1 MGAAKVLF
9 ATQDRS
15 AVIQGMSGIYAG
27 IVVRSKKGT
36 VKKPRLVTSEQMF
49 IDLYGTPDLRYP
61 ETQAAV
67 QLLKATNKLWVVRA
81 AEDDSKYAG
90 VLVRGGNFNIG
101 DKYNDD
107 VKRIIEPLKE
117 DGMTQHDVDTY
128 GFVQVEDKVQIEKM
142 LDKAG
147 SSVINTYE
155 FVLEGTPKQIKA
167 GNKIVI
173 NSKDNYAPI
182 TDYDVESEGFNIVDV
197 VGVNKG
203 AKPFQRIVFDKDA
216 DGNQTLITA
225 SKGTTIKNK
234 SNGAK
239 TVVLIDAK
247 DQGFVIVASADKFH
261 DADEI
266 VVLDDAG
273 EETEDTAIQKFK
285 DEIDL
290 YFVTTKQPVSI
301 GSEDTIYRLTKVSIW
316 KQLYTML
323 VTGVNPGEWNNNLSI
338 GIEASKDYPD
348 GKAFYFVVYENG
360 MEVERWLV
368 SRDRVFVDGF
378 GKKLFIETVV
388 NGYSKYVQ
396 VKDNK
401 FAKVIKDGSPINP
414 KPTDYSLWRR
424 NPEMI
429 FDVVKDSDG
438 TDIYVKEDLYTSDIE
453 VFVNDL
459 GDLNIGDK
467 IKFAPFYEN
476 REEIYG
482 TELFE
487 IYTIENINTDN
498 NQIFLDRQI
507 VRNYNYN
514 DAEDIGWKV
523 FKFMKDMTK
532 PEKHIIE
539 GIQNFPYTIM
549 SFPMVAD
556 RIGDDVKIG
565 DYQGYILDGGVN
577 YMTFGDN
584 GSAISLASMIFALR
598 TLSNNNNTPVQML
611 DDGGYT
617 IPAYAQEM
625 LRVAMAQGENNTHC
639 YWSMDPSAE
648 ESSDALSAVRAYAEK
663 LMINTHLGSLFTGW
677 VKQYDPYNREYVW
690 TAPSTYG
697 IITQNFVHRNYTL
710 FTPAAGLVKGKVLG
724 LDVKHQF
731 SDGELDLVVDSRI
744 NPIVYKPGQGL
755 IIWGNR
761 TMYAKPSP
769 MQLRSVSFLLMII
782 RYGLESYLKYEL
794 FNYNN
799 PETWSRIES
808 TINTFMSN
816 EVLAKQG
823 VYAFKCIVAPTDFD
837 IDNRKLPIFLGIQPT
852 MDINEIKVTLGIFN
866 KSLAITA

>member
-61 ETQAAV
+61 ETQSAI
-67 QLLKATNKLWVVRA
+67 QLLKATDKLWVVRA
-81 AEDDSKYAG
+81 SEEDVKYAG
-90 VLVRGGNFNIG
+90 VLVRGGDFNIG
-101 DKYNDD
+101 DLYNDD
-107 VKRIIEPLKE
+107 VKRIVEPLKE
-117 DGMTQHDVDTY
+117 EGLTQEDVETY
-128 GFVQVEDKVQIEKM
+128 GFIQVEDKIQIEKL

-147 SSVINTYE
+147 SPVINSYE
-155 FVLEGTPKQIKA
+155 FVLDGTPKQIKS

-173 NSKDNYAPI
+173 NAKDNYAPI
-182 TDYDVESEGFNIVDV
+182 TDYSVENESFSIVDV
-197 VGVNKG
+197 IGVNKG
-203 AKPFQRIVFDKDA
+203 AAPFQRIVFDVDA
-216 DGNQTLITA
+216 DGNQTLLTA
-225 SKGTTIKNK
+225 TKGTTVKNK
-234 SNGAK
+234 SNGST
-239 TVVLIDAK
+239 TVVLLDAVE
-247 DQGFVIVASADKFH
+247 QGYIIVESADEFH

-266 VVLDDAG
+266 VVLDSNGD
-273 EETEDTAIQKFK
+273 ETDDSAIQKFK
-285 DEIDL
+285 DTIDL
-290 YFVTTKQPVSI
+290 YFVTTKQPVTIASTDSI
-301 GSEDTIYRLTKVSIW
+301 YALTKVSIW
-316 KQLYTML
+316 QQLFTML
-323 VTGVNPGEWNNNLSI
+323 VTGVNPGEWNNNLSV

-348 GKAFYFVVYENG
+348 GKAFYFVIYESG
-360 MEVERWLV
+360 LEVERWLV
-368 SRDRVFVDGF
+368 SRDREYVDGF
-378 GKKLFIETVV
+378 GKKLFVETVV
-388 NGYSKYVQ
+388 NGNSNYVQ
-396 VKDNK
+396 VKDNI
-401 FAKVIKDGSPINP
+401 FATLIKDNSPINP
-414 KPTDYSLWRR
+414 KPTDYSIWRR
-424 NPEMI
+424 NQEMI
-429 FDVVKDSDG
+429 FDVVKDSDSA
-438 TDIYVKEDLYTSDIE
+438 DIYIKEDLYTSDIE
-453 VFVNDL
+453 VFVNNL

-467 IKFAPFYEN
+467 IKFAPFYES

-482 TELFE
+482 TDLYE

-498 NQIFLDRQI
+498 NQLFLDRQI
-507 VRNYNYN
+507 IRDYSYN

-523 FKFMKDMTK
+523 FKFMKDLTDID
-532 PEKHIIE
+532 KHIID
-539 GIQNFPYTIM
+539 GIQNFPYTNL
-549 SFPMVAD
+549 SFPFVAD
-556 RIGDDVKIG
+556 RIGDSIKIG

-577 YMTFGDN
+577 YMTFGEN

-598 TLSNNNNTPVQML
+598 TLGNNNDTPVQLL

-625 LRVAMAQGENNTHC
+625 LSIANAQGENNTHC

-648 ESSDALSAVRAYAEK
+648 ESADALTAVRDYADK

-690 TAPSTYG
+690 TSPSTYG
-697 IITQNFVHRNYTL
+697 VVTQNFVHRNYTL
-710 FTPAAGLVKGKVLG
+710 FTPAAGLTKGKVLG
-724 LDVKHQF
+724 LEVKHQF
-731 SDGELDLVVDSRI
+731 SDGELDMVVDSRI
-744 NPIVYKPGQGL
+744 NPIVYQSGQGL

-769 MQLRSVSFLLMII
+769 LQLRSVAFLLMTI

-799 PETWSRIES
+799 PATWSRISS

-816 EVLAKQG
+816 EIYAKQG
-823 VYAFKCIVAPTDFD
+823 VYDFSCIVAPTDFD

-852 MDINEIKVTLGIFN
+852 MDINEIKVTLGVFN